1 LRRAG
6 VLLALLLIGCASA
19 GPAKRPVPDR
29 AAPVVGTVLRPPAGM
44 RSGAPVVVWGGST
57 PGRPQGPVARD
68 LARHGHPVLSLAYF
82 GAPGL
87 PDDLERIP
95 LEYFVRA
102 IRWFDRRPGVD
113 GRRLTVYGVSRG
125 SEAALLMGAHFPRLV
140 HAVVAVA
147 PSSKVYP
154 AVHRR
159 APAWTLR
166 GRPLPYALADD
177 AKAGFDAPAVI
188 PVERIR
194 GPLLLAAG
202 GRDRVYDAAAYEAAI
217 VRRLR
222 RHRFAHRVTAIVYPR
237 AGHGLT
243 SRRDLLRATLRFLA
257 RLG

>member
-6 VLLALLLIGCASA
+6 VLLALLLIGCGSA
-19 GPAKRPVPDR
+19 GPAKRPMPDR

-57 PGRPQGPVARD
+57 PGRPQGPIARD

-125 SEAALLMGAHFPRLV
+125 SEAALLVGAHFPRLV

-194 GPLLLAAG
+194 GPVLLAAG
-202 GRDRVYDAAAYEAAI
+202 TNDQVWDSVAYERAI

-222 RHRFAHRVTAIVYPR
+222 RHDFRFDVVALEYQG
-237 AGHGLT
+237 AGHALSARPDLHRSLERFL
-243 SRRDLLRATLRFLA
+243 SRR
-257 RLG
+257 